1 MNPKFHGLIAFPITP
16 TDQDGRFDIQAFRSL
31 VDRLIGSGVHGLAVL
46 GSTGAGTYFSE
57 QERKEITSTAI
68 EIVNG
73 RVPVMIGT
81 GAITTAETIRLSRHA
96 ESVGADAV
104 LIVPVSYWPLTLEEV
119 YRHFDQIAQAL
130 TISICVYNNPRT
142 TQVDIL
148 PELAERLSALPNIDM
163 IKETSV
169 DIDRVTRLLKSSG
182 GKLTIAYSRDASA
195 YEALVAGAH
204 AWHSGIANIIPR
216 QCVQIFDLVK
226 KAANYELAGRLAAEI
241 ASLCQ
246 FASEKGVIRSVHA
259 ALELMGEHTG
269 GPRPP
274 IKTLQGVDRE
284 MLQKHL
290 TALKLID

>member
-1 MNPKFHGLIAFPITP
+1 MNRKLHGMIAFPVTP
-16 TDQDGRFDIQAFRSL
+16 TDAEGRFDIPAFRSL

-57 QERKEITSTAI
+57 QERKEITSMAI

-163 IKETSV
+163 IKETSA
-169 DIDRVTRLLKSSG
+169 DITRVTRLLRSSG
-182 GKLTIAYSRDASA
+182 EKLTVAYSRDASA
-195 YEALVAGAH
+195 CEALIAGAH
-204 AWHSGIANIIPR
+204 AWHSGIANIVPKH
-216 QCVQIFDLVK
+216 CVQIFDLVK
-226 KAANYELAGRLAAEI
+226 KTANNELAIRLAVEI
-241 ASLCQ
+241 APLCR
-246 FASEKGVIRSVHA
+246 FASEKGLIRSVHA

-269 GPRPP
+269 RPRAP
-274 IKTLQGVDRE
+274 IEVLQGTDRE
-284 MLQKHL
+284 MLGKYL
-290 TALKLID
+290 TALNLI